1 MDYLIFSDTHGG
13 ANAMLRVMERC
24 AGTYDGVLFLG
35 DGLAEVERVRAVHPD
50 VNIIAVAG
58 NCDFS
63 AKYLA
68 AEWRE
73 KLVELDGVR
82 VLMMHGHHHGVKY
95 GTSDAAAYARA
106 KGADILLFGHTHE
119 PLERHLSGD
128 KPLWLFNPGSAFSP
142 REGEPTFG
150 RLTIRN
156 GQILLSH
163 GSVYEKR

>member
-13 ANAMLRVMERC
+13 AQAMLRVIERC
-24 AGTYDGVLFLG
+24 AGTFDGVLFLG
-35 DGLAEVERVRAVHPD
+35 DGLADLDRVRAVYPD
-50 VNIIAVAG
+50 LAITAVAG

-73 KLVELDGVR
+73 KLITPDGVR

-106 KGADILLFGHTHE
+106 KGADVLLFGHTHE
-119 PLERHLSGD
+119 PMARTVDGLHI
-128 KPLWLFNPGSAFSP
+128 FNPGSAFSP

-156 GQILLSH
+156 GQVLLSH
-163 GSVYEKR
+163 GTVYGG